1 MWASVTRTSMGFA
14 GRRRTKNLGYY
25 FKALERQAAAAAAP
39 TVEALPA
46 APAGHSRPQAFIDL
60 SIGDDAK
67 PQRITIELAVR
78 TTMSVI
84 SPGANI
90 LL

>member
-1 MWASVTRTSMGFA
+1 MWASVTRVSTGFG

-39 TVEALPA
+39 SVEALPVA
-46 APAGHSRPQAFIDL
+46 APGHSRPQAFFDL

-78 TTMSVI
+78 IHSHMFASW
-84 SPGANI
+84 
-90 LL
+90 